1 MEISERAA
9 QLTPSLTLSIDSK
22 AKAMKAEG
30 LDVCGFGAG
39 EPDSDTPEHI
49 KRAAIEALEAGF
61 TKYTP
66 NAGIPELRQAI
77 ADKLAADNGLNYRAG
92 QIVVSNGA
100 KHACYNAILATCQ
113 PGDEVIIP
121 APYWVSYP
129 DMVRL
134 VGAEPVIVPTSE
146 RNAWKMRP
154 EDFEN
159 AMTPR
164 TKMLIM
170 NSPGNPTG
178 SVYTREELEAIVN
191 VAAEEDIYV
200 LSDEIYEKLVYD
212 DAKHVSIGSLS
223 KEAYDL
229 TITVNGFS
237 KSYAMTGWRLGYLAA
252 PDAVSRAVD
261 SIQSHTS
268 SNPCSFSQYGALAAL
283 KGDQQP
289 LADMREE
296 FEMRRNYMFDR
307 ISKISNVTA
316 IKPQGAFYI
325 LVNISQLGLS
335 SQNFADRLLSKANVA
350 VVPGAAFGDDRTIRF
365 SYATSLDVIKKGLD
379 RFQDFCRT
387 L

>member
-30 LDVCGFGAG
+30 IDVCGFGAG
-39 EPDSDTPEHI
+39 EPDFDTPEHI

-77 ADKLAADNGLNYRAG
+77 ADKLAADNGLSYRAG

-134 VGAEPVIVPTSE
+134 VGADPVIIPTSE

-154 EDFEN
+154 QDFEN

-212 DAKHVSIGSLS
+212 DAKHVSIASLS

-229 TITVNGFS
+229 TITINGFS

-252 PDAVSRAVD
+252 PDAVARAVD

-268 SNPCSFSQYGALAAL
+268 SNPSSFSQYGALAAL

-296 FEMRRNYMFDR
+296 FDMRRHYMFDR

-316 IKPQGAFYI
+316 VKPQGAFYI
-325 LVNISQLGLS
+325 LVNISQLGLT

-350 VVPGAAFGDDRTIRF
+350 VVPGAAFGDDRTVRF

>member
-30 LDVCGFGAG
+30 IDVCGFGAG

-92 QIVVSNGA
+92 QVIVSNGA

-146 RNAWKMRP
+146 RNGWKMRA

-229 TITVNGFS
+229 TITINGFS

-268 SNPCSFSQYGALAAL
+268 SNPSSFSQYGALAAL

-296 FEMRRNYMFDR
+296 FDMRRNYMFDR

-350 VVPGAAFGDDRTIRF
+350 VVPGAAFGDDRTVRF